1 MTISPHTHTHTH
13 TSTHTHKFRVLV
25 CEQTRPLE
33 PVQVAPGAALP
44 EVFRGTKYWGNCVE
58 VVNLALLKVYKAVE
72 SQIVDQVTLCEV
84 TKFHPLDTR
93 CTFGNLRKL
102 SFPFALT
109 YFLVFVCLCVCVC
122 VSVGL

>member
-1 MTISPHTHTHTH
+1 M
-13 TSTHTHKFRVLV
+13 LV

-72 SQIVDQVTLCEV
+72 SQIVEINQSRGSDRTLAPPKTNC
-84 TKFHPLDTR
+84 R
-93 CTFGNLRKL
+93 AGI
-102 SFPFALT
+102 
-109 YFLVFVCLCVCVC
+109 
-122 VSVGL
+122 GLG